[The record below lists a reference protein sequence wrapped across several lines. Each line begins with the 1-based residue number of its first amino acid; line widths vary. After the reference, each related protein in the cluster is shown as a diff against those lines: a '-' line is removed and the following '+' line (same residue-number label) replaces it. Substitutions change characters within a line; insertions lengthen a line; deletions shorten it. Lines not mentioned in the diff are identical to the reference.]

1 MPTVDPM
8 TPETF
13 PEDNP
18 TRAYLGDSGIVLG
31 ETDAEG
37 VTWGWTTS
45 GTWGPS
51 PVPREETGDR
61 AFADGQWDAT
71 RFYGPRTL
79 PVTVTAR
86 TLTHAALHR
95 AQQRLRDAVGIAPF
109 DLRVTE
115 PGYDGYAVMRQQ
127 GEILWTEINPLT
139 GTASIALYGRDPL
152 IYSSLER
159 VFDIGFPSSVGGL
172 EWPATWPATW
182 DGSSVDGRVTVLN
195 PSTRPVPLQLIVTGP
210 VDNFR
215 IANTTTN
222 AALIV
227 NNPDGSTLTAG
238 QTLTVDTARRQV
250 LLGGTAGRRSWA
262 SGDWPLVPP
271 GVTEFAITG
280 DNTTIDSHVA
290 GSYRGVRL

>member
-8 TPETF
+8 APETF

-18 TRAYLGDSGIVLG
+18 TKGYLGESGIVFG
-31 ETDAEG
+31 ETDADG
-37 VTWGWTTS
+37 VRWEWTTS

-51 PVPREETGDR
+51 PAPREETGDR

-86 TLTHAALHR
+86 AHSHVALHAA
-95 AQQRLRDAVGIAPF
+95 QQHLRDAVGVSPF
-109 DLRVTE
+109 EFRVTE
-115 PGYDGYAVMRQQ
+115 PGFDGYAVMRQQ
-127 GEILWTEINPLT
+127 GEILWSEVNEET
-139 GTASIALYGRDPL
+139 GTATIALYGPDPL

-159 VFDIGFPSSVGGL
+159 AFDITFPFDEGGIA
-172 EWPATWPATW
+172 WPLQWPATW
-182 DGSSVDGRVTVLN
+182 DGSSSGGTVSVLN
-195 PSTRPVPLQLIVTGP
+195 PSIRPVPLQLTVYGP

-215 IANTTTN
+215 IVNLTTN
-222 AALIV
+222 DALVV

-238 QTLTVDTARRQV
+238 QFLTIDTARRQI
-250 LLGGTAGRRSWA
+250 LLQGTAGRRSWA

-271 GVTEFAITG
+271 GVSVFAITG
-280 DNTTIDSHVA
+280 DNTTTDSHVT
-290 GSYRGVRL
+290 GTFRGVRL